1 MTNYNIPNMRAGVL
15 FYSVPVIRVVNTQT
29 VVNFHPVITGVET
42 NAYATV
48 VPAPLETINK
58 AIVDYSLRYIET
70 VCTFSIKI
78 GDQLKYDDILWVAI
92 SLKAGA
98 DYGMFGATY
107 EEVK

>member
-92 SLKAGA
+92 SIKAGA